1 MRVWGKKEG
10 EEGSVTPD
18 KAERLPKKKVAVL
31 VGYNGA
37 AYKGSQ
43 M

>member
-1 MRVWGKKEG
+1 MRAWGKQETEDG
-10 EEGSVTPD
+10 ATTPD
-18 KAERLPKKKVAVL
+18 KTERLPKKKVAVL
-31 VGYNGA
+31 VGYNGL